1 MNLNV
6 NPSDGKIGWRVNVD
20 AIHRAFDSDIINFP
34 YDKFES
40 KVTFDNPVLFVGGAN
55 SEYLPV
61 HHHTDILELFP
72 RAKFVYVQGAGHW
85 VHSQKPAEFIEIVL
99 KFIQSWLNTFKQ

>member
-6 NPSDGKIGWRVNVD
+6 NHSDGKIGWRMNLD
-20 AIHRAFDSDIINFP
+20 AIHKAFETDIINFP

-40 KVTFDNPVLFVGGAN
+40 KVSFDKPSLFIGGAN

-61 HHHTDILELFP
+61 HHHPDILELFP
-72 RAKFVYVQGAGHW
+72 RAEFVYVPGAGHW
-85 VHSQKPAEFIEIVL
+85 VHSQKPTEFIEIVL
-99 KFIQSWLNTFKQ
+99 KFIKSRN